1 MNSSINVASKYL
13 TRISVTVASTFT
25 PKSKPKDGCSCFS
38 SCSICVGNL
47 NVSSVIVYRRSN
59 VHHFILRWPSPTT
72 THTPPINPPPDGNYT
87 CAQCHFTHKCQAFV
101 HSLYYNREK
110 DKKVIITCNTYVDDK
125 MLFLLH
131 IKTVSTAAF
140 QSSSSVKWPWCWSLF
155 LRTEHE
161 HSQAEKVSFCSTTLS
176 TRGWSFALKLES
188 ITTPE
193 LLSKC
198 GWTGCFVPAG
208 RMVCNDR
215 AGDGWMHILI
225 LKSTQA
231 PKEMQDFPFMLTHRK
246 CNWSPTGKVAKSNN
260 TKALVSISSSIN
272 IGGIFIPLSL
282 SIRCFYSQQAR
293 R

>member
-1 MNSSINVASKYL
+1 MSG
-13 TRISVTVASTFT
+13 F
-25 PKSKPKDGCSCFS
+25 C
-38 SCSICVGNL
+38 
-47 NVSSVIVYRRSN
+47 
-59 VHHFILRWPSPTT
+59 PS
-72 THTPPINPPPDGNYT
+72 
-87 CAQCHFTHKCQAFV
+87 
-101 HSLYYNREK
+101 SLYYNREK

-125 MLFLLH
+125 MLLLLH

-140 QSSSSVKWPWCWSLF
+140 QSSSSVKRPWCWSLF

-161 HSQAEKVSFCSTTLS
+161 HSQAKKASFCSTTLS

-198 GWTGCFVPAG
+198 GWMGCFVPAG

-215 AGDGWMHILI
+215 AGDGWTHILI

-231 PKEMQDFPFMLTHRK
+231 PKEMQDFPLMLTHRK

-260 TKALVSISSSIN
+260 AKALVSISSSIN